1 MNKSRPFPCL
11 QKLLSE
17 LNIIGHRWYDL
28 AAGGEIFPL
37 LLHKYW
43 PHFSTSEI
51 CVVRKHP
58 WVITVSAQVAGG
70 SYLMDEHVNRFV
82 ERHSLSV
89 GHGQEPKAH
98 ADVEPFTHA
107 DAVEGL
113 RVFLGAR
120 CLILLSFAHSC
131 KEK

>member
-1 MNKSRPFPCL
+1 M
-11 QKLLSE
+11 
-17 LNIIGHRWYDL
+17 DL

-37 LLHKYW
+37 LLPKYL
-43 PHFSTSEI
+43 PYFSTFEM

-58 WVITVSAQVAGG
+58 WVLMVSAQVAEG
-70 SYLMDEHVNRFV
+70 SYLMNEHIDRFV
-82 ERHSLSV
+82 ERHSFSA

-120 CLILLSFAHSC
+120 CLVLLGFAHSC